1 MRIGEVPF
9 AKKSVKELAAQEAR
23 VTAHYDRQSDAFY
36 TSGRLLDDA
45 LRRRAQ
51 GAARRG
57 SEKQILRLRGI
68 LDSLGWESGQ
78 VPEALR
84 EACGFRIVEDPASE
98 FILK

>member
-1 MRIGEVPF
+1 MDF
-9 AKKSVKELAAQEAR
+9 AAFTELINSEEFKELLDEAR
-23 VTAHYDRQSDAFY
+23 K
-36 TSGRLLDDA
+36 
-45 LRRRAQ
+45 
-51 GAARRG
+51 
-57 SEKQILRLRGI
+57 KQILRLRGI